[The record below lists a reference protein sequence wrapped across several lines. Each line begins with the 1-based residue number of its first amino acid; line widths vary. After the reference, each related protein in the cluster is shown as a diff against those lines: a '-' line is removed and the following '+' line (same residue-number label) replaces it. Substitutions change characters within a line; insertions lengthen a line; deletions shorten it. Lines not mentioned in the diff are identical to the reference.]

1 MHTVAVLSSSNSGQL
16 GEETEMAEDTKRGY
30 VGGMT
35 AGPRSRQQD
44 DIGDD
49 SAMEPTIDNQINQ
62 PDRFHNREPKGESG
76 TG

>member
-1 MHTVAVLSSSNSGQL
+1 
-16 GEETEMAEDTKRGY
+16 MAEDTKRGY